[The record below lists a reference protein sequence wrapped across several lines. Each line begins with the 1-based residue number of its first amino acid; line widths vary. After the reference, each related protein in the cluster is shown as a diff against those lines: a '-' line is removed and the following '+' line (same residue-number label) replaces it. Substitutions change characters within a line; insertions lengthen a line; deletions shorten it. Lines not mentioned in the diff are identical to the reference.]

1 MFFFLPLGWEIF
13 AALGYVL
20 GSNIHG
26 HTNAFGK
33 RDLAVPRSPVF
44 DNDQVSADINHALAE
59 FGFDADEAKD
69 FRAGYHVAV
78 DQFDDNEDESR
89 KLLSDVLLKVLNA
102 PDVETIDGSLD
113 TLGDKFDGLIP
124 RDADT
129 TAGSRDGVKP
139 GHVIVTES
147 TESVNDLAPRD
158 KVHVSFPEAMATF
171 LGASEAMS
179 MTSNDRVNLYAVEQI
194 HSDKNDGIHEK
205 REEGTDHAGPELVEP
220 VKEPVQN
227 ESPVEHPT
235 PTAPVAL
242 HPFLEKFNQTGHRAA
257 TPEDARRIFS
267 QILELQSLTDS
278 ERAKLSFLT
287 KLNAMG
293 LLKKPTGKRVLTI
306 EEVFERIQS
315 MRRKAN
321 TELNTTPTPTVDA
334 PDANREPIPIPEA
347 QGSHSKRSVP
357 KVPGC
362 DCEAT
367 IEAVKDPKPEGGMT
381 YKWFQNWKHK
391 AVNTSCVHACV
402 DNAIDRFTKT
412 IVEYQAFEARIDK
425 EYQDYLNDTVI
436 EKREKPT
443 DLPASAEAKPAM
455 PLKEP
460 PEAVH
465 PLTYRDWYKKTQ
477 KTGQFCTCN
486 LQPPSIYT
494 WLLSFYQKSQRCRN
508 FCSESVKPFLEKE
521 KETPAEPATPDN
533 TTAKPVDGSAPSD
546 NSSTEGPT
554 DDVPPRNGSPV
565 DLEPVSEERKDD
577 TQPEFVRTKPKADD
591 ES

>member
-1 MFFFLPLGWEIF
+1 LPLGWEI
-13 AALGYVL
+13 AAVLGYAI
-20 GSNIHG
+20 GSNVHG

-44 DNDQVSADINHALAE
+44 DNDKVSADINHALAE

-113 TLGDKFDGLIP
+113 VLGDKFDGLIP
-124 RDADT
+124 RDVDST
-129 TAGSRDGVKP
+129 TGSKDGVKP

-147 TESVNDLAPRD
+147 TESVNDLSPRD
-158 KVHVSFPEAMATF
+158 KIHVSFPEAMATF
-171 LGASEAMS
+171 SEASEAMS

-194 HSDKNDGIHEK
+194 HSDKDDGIHEK

-267 QILELQSLTDS
+267 QILKLQSLTDS
-278 ERAKLSFLT
+278 ELAKLKFLA

-315 MRRKAN
+315 MKRKA
-321 TELNTTPTPTVDA
+321 TPELNTTPTPTVDA
-334 PDANREPIPIPEA
+334 PDANGEHIPIPEA

-381 YKWFQNWKHK
+381 YKWFQTWEHK
-391 AVNTSCVHACV
+391 AVNTSCVHPCV

-412 IVEYQAFEARIDK
+412 VFEYQAFEERMNK
-425 EYQDYLNDTVI
+425 EYPVCLDCQLNRTSV
-436 EKREKPT
+436 EKREEPT
-443 DLPASAEAKPAM
+443 DFPASAEAKPAM

-494 WLLSFYQKSQRCRN
+494 WLLSFYQKSQRCKN
-508 FCSESVKPFLEKE
+508 FCSQSVKPFLEKE
-521 KETPAEPATPDN
+521 KETLAVPKGPPRPAEDPSPSPSVDSV
-533 TTAKPVDGSAPSD
+533 PVPKLSRRRTMSLRMPKLTDSD
-546 NSSTEGPT
+546 
-554 DDVPPRNGSPV
+554 R
-565 DLEPVSEERKDD
+565 
-577 TQPEFVRTKPKADD
+577 
-591 ES
+591 

>member
-1 MFFFLPLGWEIF
+1 MFFFPFVFSWEAI

-20 GSNIHG
+20 GSNVHG

-44 DNDQVSADINHALAE
+44 DNDQVSADINHVLGE

-124 RDADT
+124 RDAET
-129 TAGSRDGVKP
+129 TAGSKDGVKP

-147 TESVNDLAPRD
+147 AESVNDLAPRD
-158 KVHVSFPEAMATF
+158 KIHVSFPEAMATF
-171 LGASEAMS
+171 SEASEAMS

-194 HSDKNDGIHEK
+194 HSDKDDGIHEK

-220 VKEPVQN
+220 AKEPVQN

-235 PTAPVAL
+235 PIESPTL
-242 HPFLEKFNQTGHRAA
+242 IPFLEKFKAMGLLNNPTKHRAA

-267 QILELQSLTDS
+267 AIQNAQSLTDS
-278 ERAKLSFLT
+278 ERAKLKFLA

-293 LLKKPTGKRVLTI
+293 LLKKPTGKRVLTV
-306 EEVFERIQS
+306 EEVFDRIQS

-321 TELNTTPTPTVDA
+321 PELNTTPIPTA
-334 PDANREPIPIPEA
+334 EGPTIPDKYIPVPEA

-362 DCEAT
+362 D
-367 IEAVKDPKPEGGMT
+367 
-381 YKWFQNWKHK
+381 
-391 AVNTSCVHACV
+391 
-402 DNAIDRFTKT
+402 
-412 IVEYQAFEARIDK
+412 
-425 EYQDYLNDTVI
+425 
-436 EKREKPT
+436 
-443 DLPASAEAKPAM
+443 
-455 PLKEP
+455 
-460 PEAVH
+460 
-465 PLTYRDWYKKTQ
+465 
-477 KTGQFCTCN
+477 
-486 LQPPSIYT
+486 
-494 WLLSFYQKSQRCRN
+494 
-508 FCSESVKPFLEKE
+508 
-521 KETPAEPATPDN
+521 
-533 TTAKPVDGSAPSD
+533 
-546 NSSTEGPT
+546 
-554 DDVPPRNGSPV
+554 
-565 DLEPVSEERKDD
+565 
-577 TQPEFVRTKPKADD
+577 
-591 ES
+591 

>member
-1 MFFFLPLGWEIF
+1 MFFLSPWVLGPI
-13 AALGYVL
+13 GYVI
-20 GSNIHG
+20 GTNVHG
-26 HTNAFGK
+26 HTDWFDKIGA
-33 RDLAVPRSPVF
+33 RSPAF

-113 TLGDKFDGLIP
+113 TLGGKFDGLIP

-129 TAGSRDGVKP
+129 TAGSKDGVKP

-158 KVHVSFPEAMATF
+158 KIHVSFPEAMATS
-171 LGASEAMS
+171 LEASEAMS

-194 HSDKNDGIHEK
+194 HSDKDDGIHEK
-205 REEGTDHAGPELVEP
+205 REEGTDHADPELVEP
-220 VKEPVQN
+220 IKEPVQN

-235 PTAPVAL
+235 PTSPVAL

-267 QILELQSLTDS
+267 QILKLQSLTDS
-278 ERAKLSFLT
+278 ELGKLKFLA

-293 LLKKPTGKRVLTI
+293 LLKKPTGKRLLTV

-315 MRRKAN
+315 MRRKADP
-321 TELNTTPTPTVDA
+321 ELNTTPTPTVDA

-381 YKWFQNWKHK
+381 YKWFQTWEHK
-391 AVNTSCVHACV
+391 AVNTSCVHPCV

-425 EYQDYLNDTVI
+425 EYQDYLNRPLNDTVI
-436 EKREKPT
+436 ERREEPT
-443 DLPASAEAKPAM
+443 DHPAPVEAKVPMAKKGPSM
-455 PLKEP
+455 S
-460 PEAVH
+460 AH
-465 PLTYRDWYKKTQ
+465 PFNYRDWYRQTQ
-477 KTGQFCTCN
+477 KTGQYCTCS
-486 LQPPSIYT
+486 LQKPSILT
-494 WLLSFYQKSQRCRN
+494 WIMSFYQKSQRCRN

-521 KETPAEPATPDN
+521 KETPAEPATPDS

-546 NSSTEGPT
+546 SGSTEGPT
-554 DDVPPRNGSPV
+554 DDVPPRNGTPV
-565 DLEPVSEERKDD
+565 DLEPISEERKDD
-577 TQPEFVRTKPKADD
+577 TQPELVKTEPEVDD